1 MCKHSGKLCCAVTRF
16 IVSLIIFYSFTEN
29 TWKMSESD
37 LNNTGILA
45 FRTIGLTIFTIET
58 AISAISI
65 FNIINHG
72 VYTTNR
78 VRRSSPA
85 SCMVALFWW
94 LAVLGNLVFDHRK
107 YKHGDN
113 LNGKILVNG
122 EKIQVEDHQQ
132 LRREAIMIVLL
143 IIAITIA
150 NLKASLD
157 GLLVMDSVRS
167 ARITL
172 GEFSRVVDGLD
183 FVDPDLEEIARKL
196 TDDRPPSYEE
206 VVGASGDS
214 RTESV

>member
-1 MCKHSGKLCCAVTRF
+1 
-16 IVSLIIFYSFTEN
+16 
-29 TWKMSESD
+29 MSESD
-37 LNNTGILA
+37 LNNTGLYA
-45 FRTIGLTIFTIET
+45 FRVIGLTIFTIET
-58 AISAISI
+58 SISTISI
-65 FNIINHG
+65 YNIINYG

-107 YKHGDN
+107 YRPAPGHVN
-113 LNGKILVNG
+113 EIFVNG
-122 EKIQVEDHQQ
+122 EKVTFGDHQK
-132 LRREAIMIVLL
+132 LRREAIAIVLL
-143 IIAITIA
+143 IISITIA

-167 ARITL
+167 ARVTL
-172 GEFSRVVDGLD
+172 QEFSRVVDGLN

-196 TDDRPPSYEE
+196 TDDRPPSYDE
-206 VVGASGDS
+206 VVNASGNS